1 MTETTAQT
9 KAPIKSQTLGEMLL
23 ETGRITKSQY
33 ELADRE
39 KKRTSAKFGEIL
51 ERLGFIS
58 HEEVLQFVG
67 QQTETGFLDFSTTP
81 VDNEAIKLIPEEVAR
96 LSKLIPVEVKDGTLT
111 VAMANP
117 NDINAIDRLRQL
129 TNLTIEPKIA
139 DEETILGLVDEFYGM
154 KISPE
159 KVIEESLSQA
169 LSLEEVEEETPP
181 LIKLVD
187 SLIAQGIKERA
198 TDVHIEVDESVGR
211 VRYRI
216 DGVLETAF
224 ILPKKIYRAVV
235 SRVKIMSELDITE
248 TRIPQDGSFRFTYNT
263 QEIDIRVSTMPIFYG
278 ESVVMRILQKP
289 KFLMSLE
296 DLGYWGKNLE
306 VLKRLIKKPY
316 GMIVITGPTGSGKST
331 TLYAAL
337 TTLNALEKNLITL
350 EDPVEYQL
358 PIAKQSPI
366 HEKAGYTFAKG
377 LRSLL
382 RHDPDI
388 ILLGEM
394 RDEETAE
401 MAFRASMTGHL
412 VFTTL
417 HANSASAAVARL
429 LDMDIEPF
437 VISTSLLAVIAQRL
451 ARKICSKCKES
462 YTPSEEELSYYPQ
475 LKELKNPTFY
485 RGKGCEKCKH
495 TGYKG
500 RIGIFEVLEVN
511 EEVNQ
516 LILQKAL
523 SVELEKAAGMK
534 SMLEDG
540 IEKVLKG
547 VTSLDEIRRVMG

>member
-1 MTETTAQT
+1 MTQIET
-9 KAPIKSQTLGEMLL
+9 QTLGDMLL
-23 ETGRITKSQY
+23 KTGRITKSQF
-33 ELADRE
+33 ELAQRE
-39 KKRTSAKFGEIL
+39 KDRTGAKFGEVC
-51 ERLGFIS
+51 ERLGFIG
-58 HEEVLQFVG
+58 HQEVLKFVG
-67 QQTETGFLDFSTTP
+67 EQTETPYLDFSKTP
-81 VDNEAIKLIPEEVAR
+81 IDNEAIKLVPEEIAR
-96 LSKLIPVEVKDGTLT
+96 SFKLIPVETKEGILT

-117 NDINAIDRLRQL
+117 NDINAIDRLREI
-129 TNLTIEPKIA
+129 TNLTVEPKIA
-139 DEETILGLVDEFYGM
+139 DEDTILEFVDEFYGM
-154 KISPE
+154 TVDPE
-159 KVIEESLSQA
+159 KEIEESLSQA
-169 LSLEEVEEETPP
+169 LSLDEVEEETAP

-187 SLIAQGIKERA
+187 SIIAQGIKETA

-235 SRVKIMSELDITE
+235 SRIKIMSELDITE
-248 TRIPQDGSFRFTYNT
+248 TRIPQDGSMTITYNS
-263 QEIDIRVSTMPIFYG
+263 QDIDVRVSTMPIFWG
-278 ESVVMRILQKP
+278 ESVVMRILRKP
-289 KFLMSLE
+289 RFVLSLQ
-296 DLGYWGKNLE
+296 DLGYWGENLE
-306 VLKRLIKKPY
+306 VFKRLIRKPY
-316 GMIVITGPTGSGKST
+316 GMLVITGPTGSGKST

-337 TTLNALEKNLITL
+337 SNLNTLEKNLITL
-350 EDPVEYQL
+350 EDPVEYKL
-358 PIAKQSPI
+358 AIAKQSPI

-377 LRSLL
+377 LRSIL

-429 LDMDIEPF
+429 LDMNIEPF

-462 YTPSEEELSYYPQ
+462 YTPSEEELSSYPQ

-511 EEVNQ
+511 AEVNQ

-523 SVELEKAAGMK
+523 SVELEKAAGLK
-534 SMLEDG
+534 SMLDDG

-547 VTSLDEIRRVMG
+547 VTTIEEIQRVIG

>member
-1 MTETTAQT
+1 MT
-9 KAPIKSQTLGEMLL
+9 QTLGDILL
-23 ETGRITKSQY
+23 QTGRLTKSQY
-33 ELADRE
+33 ELAERE
-39 KKRTSAKFGEIL
+39 KNRTGAKFGEIC

-58 HEEVLQFVG
+58 HEEVLQFLG
-67 QQTETGFLDFSTTP
+67 KQTETPYLDFSK
-81 VDNEAIKLIPEEVAR
+81 VSIDSEAVKLVPGEIAR
-96 LSKLIPVEVKDGTLT
+96 SCKLIPVEINDGILI

-117 NDINAIDRLRQL
+117 NDIMAIDQLRHITKL
-129 TNLTIEPKIA
+129 SIETRIS
-139 DEETILGLVDEFYGM
+139 DQETILSYIDDYYGM
-154 KISPE
+154 TVDPE
-159 KVIEESLSQA
+159 KVIEESLNQA
-169 LSLEEVEEETPP
+169 LSLEEVKEETAP

-216 DGVLETAF
+216 DGILETAF

-235 SRVKIMSELDITE
+235 SRIKIMSSLDITE
-248 TRIPQDGSFRFTYNT
+248 SRIPQDGSFRFTYNS
-263 QEIDIRVSTMPIFYG
+263 QDIDVRVSTMPVFYG

-289 KFLMSLE
+289 KFLMSLA
-296 DLGYWGKNLE
+296 DLGYWGENLE
-306 VLKRLIKKPY
+306 RFKKLVQKPF

-358 PIAKQSPI
+358 PMAKQSPI

-377 LRSLL
+377 LRSIL

-388 ILLGEM
+388 ILVGEM

-417 HANSASAAVARL
+417 HANTASAAVARL

-451 ARKICSKCKES
+451 ARRICSKCKES
-462 YTPSEEELSYYPQ
+462 YTPSQEELSYFEQ
-475 LKELKNPTFY
+475 LKDLKNPVFY
-485 RGKGCEKCKH
+485 RGMGCDKCKH
-495 TGYKG
+495 SGYKG
-500 RIGIFEVLEVN
+500 RIGIYEVLEVN
-511 EEVNQ
+511 QKVNE

-523 SVELEKAAGMK
+523 STELEKAANMK
-534 SMLEDG
+534 TMLDDG

-547 VTSLDEIRRVMG
+547 VTTIDEVRRVIG

>member
-1 MTETTAQT
+1 MT
-9 KAPIKSQTLGEMLL
+9 QTLGDMLL
-23 ETGRITKSQY
+23 ETGRITKSQF
-33 ELADRE
+33 ELANRE
-39 KKRTSAKFGEIL
+39 KKRTGAKFGEIL

-58 HEEVLQFVG
+58 HEEVLDFVG
-67 QQTETGFLDFSTTP
+67 KQTETPYLDFSKTP
-81 VDNEAIKLIPEEVAR
+81 IDGEAVKLIPEEVAR
-96 LSKLIPVEVKDGTLT
+96 LSKLIPVEINEGTLT

-117 NDINAIDRLRQL
+117 NDINAIDRLREIAK
-129 TNLTIEPKIA
+129 LTIEPRIA
-139 DEETILGLVDEFYGM
+139 DEETILSYVDDFYGM
-154 KISPE
+154 TIDPE
-159 KVIEESLSQA
+159 RVIEESLSQA

-198 TDVHIEVDESVGR
+198 TDVHIEADESVGR

-235 SRVKIMSELDITE
+235 SRIKIMSELDITE
-248 TRIPQDGSFRFTYNT
+248 SRIPQDGSFRFTYNT
-263 QEIDIRVSTMPIFYG
+263 QEIDVRVSTMPIFYG

-289 KFLMSLE
+289 KFLLSLA
-296 DLGYWGKNLE
+296 DLGYWGDNLE
-306 VLKRLIKKPY
+306 RFQRLVQKPF

-337 TTLNALEKNLITL
+337 TTLNTLEKNLITL

-358 PIAKQSPI
+358 PMTKQSPI
-366 HEKAGYTFAKG
+366 HSKAGYTFAKG
-377 LRSLL
+377 LRSIL

-417 HANSASAAVARL
+417 HANTASAAVARL
-429 LDMDIEPF
+429 LDMNVEPF
-437 VISTSLLAVIAQRL
+437 VVASSILAVIAQRL
-451 ARKICSKCKES
+451 ARRICSKCKES
-462 YTPSEEELSYYPQ
+462 YTPSEEELSYYEQ
-475 LKELKNPTFY
+475 LKELKNPVFY
-485 RGKGCEKCKH
+485 RGRGCEKCKH

-516 LILQKAL
+516 LILKKGI
-523 SVELEKAAGMK
+523 SSDIEKAAKMK
-534 SMLEDG
+534 SMLDDG

-547 VTSLDEIRRVMG
+547 VTSLDEIRRVIG

>member
-1 MTETTAQT
+1 MT
-9 KAPIKSQTLGEMLL
+9 QTLGDMLL
-23 ETGRITKSQY
+23 ETGRITKSQF
-33 ELADRE
+33 ELANRE
-39 KKRTSAKFGEIL
+39 KNRTGAKFGEIL
-51 ERLGFIS
+51 ERLGFIG
-58 HEEVLQFVG
+58 HEEVLEFVG
-67 QQTETGFLDFSTTP
+67 QQTGTAYLDFSKTP
-81 VDNEAIKLIPEEVAR
+81 IDSEAVKLIPEEVAR
-96 LSKLIPVEVKDGTLT
+96 SSKLIPVEINEGALT

-117 NDINAIDRLRQL
+117 NDINAIDRLREI
-129 TNLTIEPKIA
+129 TKLTIEPRIA
-139 DEETILGLVDEFYGM
+139 DEETIFSYIDDFYGM
-154 KISPE
+154 TVSPE
-159 KVIEESLSQA
+159 EVIEESLNQA

-187 SLIAQGIKERA
+187 SLIAQGIKETA
-198 TDVHIEVDESVGR
+198 TDVHIEVDQSVGR

-263 QEIDIRVSTMPIFYG
+263 QEIDIRVSTMPVFYG

-289 KFLMSLE
+289 KFLLSLE
-296 DLGYWGKNLE
+296 DLGYWGENLE
-306 VLKRLIKKPY
+306 TFKRLIKKPY
-316 GMIVITGPTGSGKST
+316 GMLVITGPTGSGKST
-331 TLYAAL
+331 TLYAGL

-377 LRSLL
+377 LRSIL

-429 LDMDIEPF
+429 LDMNIEPF

-451 ARKICSKCKES
+451 ARRICSKCKES
-462 YTPSEEELSYYPQ
+462 YTPSEEELSYYEQ

-485 RGKGCEKCKH
+485 RGKGCKKCKH

-511 EEVNQ
+511 QEVNQ
-516 LILQKAL
+516 LILKKAL

-540 IEKVLKG
+540 IEKILKG
-547 VTSLDEIRRVMG
+547 VTTIDEIRRVMG

>member
-1 MTETTAQT
+1 M
-9 KAPIKSQTLGEMLL
+9 SQTLGDMLL
-23 ETGRITKSQY
+23 ETGRITKSQF
-33 ELADRE
+33 ELANRE
-39 KKRTSAKFGEIL
+39 KNRTGAKFGEIL

-58 HEEVLQFVG
+58 HGEVLEFVG
-67 QQTETGFLDFSTTP
+67 QQTETPYLDFSKSP
-81 VDNEAIKLIPEEVAR
+81 IDGEAIKLVPEELAR
-96 LSKLIPVEVKDGTLT
+96 TSKLIPVDIEGGKLT

-129 TNLTIEPKIA
+129 TDLTIESRIA
-139 DEETILGLVDEFYGM
+139 DEETILEFVDEFYGTAVD
-154 KISPE
+154 PE

-169 LSLEEVEEETPP
+169 LSMEEVEEETAP
-181 LIKLVD
+181 LIMLVD
-187 SLIAQGIKERA
+187 SLIAQGIKETA

-235 SRVKIMSELDITE
+235 SRIKIMSELDITE
-248 TRIPQDGSFRFTYNT
+248 TRIPQDGSMTITYNT
-263 QEIDIRVSTMPIFYG
+263 QDIDIRVSTMPIFWG
-278 ESVVMRILQKP
+278 ESVVMRILRKP
-289 KFLMSLE
+289 RFVLSLQ
-296 DLGYWGKNLE
+296 DLGYWGENLE
-306 VLKRLIKKPY
+306 MFKRLIQKPY
-316 GMIVITGPTGSGKST
+316 GMLVITGPTGSGKST

-337 TTLNALEKNLITL
+337 SSLNTLEKNLITL
-350 EDPVEYQL
+350 EDPVEYKL
-358 PIAKQSPI
+358 AIAKQSPI

-377 LRSLL
+377 LRSIL

-429 LDMDIEPF
+429 LDMNIEPF

-451 ARKICSKCKES
+451 ARRICSKCKES
-462 YTPSEEELSYYPQ
+462 YVPSEEELSFYPQ
-475 LKELKNPTFY
+475 LKDLKKPTFY

-500 RIGIFEVLEVN
+500 RIGLFEVLEVN
-511 EEVNQ
+511 QQVNE
-516 LILQKAL
+516 LILKKAL
-523 SVELEKAAGMK
+523 STDIEKAAGLK
-534 SMLEDG
+534 SMLDDG

-547 VTSLDEIRRVMG
+547 LTTIDEVRRVMG

>member
-1 MTETTAQT
+1 MT
-9 KAPIKSQTLGEMLL
+9 KTLGDVLL
-23 ETGRITKSQY
+23 ESGRITRTQF
-33 ELADRE
+33 ELAQRE
-39 KKRTSAKFGEIL
+39 KKRTGAKFGEIC

-58 HEEVLQFVG
+58 REEVLEFVG
-67 QQTETGFLDFSTTP
+67 QQTETPYLDFSKISI
-81 VDNEAIKLIPEEVAR
+81 DGEAVKLVPEKVAR
-96 LSKLIPVEVKDGTLT
+96 EHKLIPVEINDGVLT

-117 NDINAIDRLRQL
+117 NNIHAIDQLREITQL
-129 TNLTIEPKIA
+129 AIEPRIA
-139 DEETILGLVDEFYGM
+139 DEETILSYIDDFYGM
-154 KISPE
+154 SVNPE
-159 KVIEESLSQA
+159 EVIEESLSQA
-169 LSLEEVEEETPP
+169 LSLDEVEEETPP

-198 TDVHIEVDESVGR
+198 TDIHIEVDESVGR

-216 DGVLETAF
+216 DGILQTAF

-235 SRVKIMSELDITE
+235 SRIKIMSSLDITE
-248 TRIPQDGSFRFTYNT
+248 QRLPQDGSFRFTYNS

-278 ESVVMRILQKP
+278 ESVVMRVLQKP
-289 KFLMSLE
+289 RFLMSLS
-296 DLGYWGKNLE
+296 DLGFWGENLARF
-306 VLKRLIKKPY
+306 KRLVQKPF

-337 TTLNALEKNLITL
+337 KTLNALEKNIITL
-350 EDPVEYQL
+350 EDPVEYQI
-358 PIAKQSPI
+358 PITKQSPI
-366 HEKAGYTFAKG
+366 LEKAGYTFAKG
-377 LRSLL
+377 LRAIL

-417 HANSASAAVARL
+417 HANTASAAVARL

-437 VISTSLLAVIAQRL
+437 VVSTSLLAVIAQRL
-451 ARKICSKCKES
+451 ARRICPNCKES
-462 YTPSEEELSYYPQ
+462 YTPSKEELSSYPQ
-475 LKELKNPTFY
+475 LSQLKNPVFY
-485 RGKGCEKCKH
+485 RGKGCPKCKH
-495 TGYKG
+495 TGYRG
-500 RIGIFEVLEVN
+500 RVGIYEVLEAN

-523 SVELEKAAGMK
+523 SSEIEKAAHMK

-547 VTSLDEIRRVMG
+547 ITTIDEILRVIG

>member
-1 MTETTAQT
+1 MT
-9 KAPIKSQTLGEMLL
+9 QTLGDMLL
-23 ETGRITKSQY
+23 ETGRITKSQF
-33 ELADRE
+33 ELANRE
-39 KKRTSAKFGEIL
+39 KKRTGAKFGEIL

-58 HEEVLQFVG
+58 HEEVLDFVG
-67 QQTETGFLDFSTTP
+67 KQTETPYLDFSKTP
-81 VDNEAIKLIPEEVAR
+81 IDGEAVKLIPEEVAR
-96 LSKLIPVEVKDGTLT
+96 LSKLIPVEINEGTLT

-117 NDINAIDRLRQL
+117 NDINAIDRLREIAK
-129 TNLTIEPKIA
+129 LTIEPRIA
-139 DEETILGLVDEFYGM
+139 DEETILSYVDDFYGM
-154 KISPE
+154 TIDPE
-159 KVIEESLSQA
+159 RVIEESLSQA

-198 TDVHIEVDESVGR
+198 TDVHIEADESVGR

-235 SRVKIMSELDITE
+235 SRIKIMSELDITE
-248 TRIPQDGSFRFTYNT
+248 SRIPQGGSFRFTYNP
-263 QEIDIRVSTMPIFYG
+263 QEIDVRVSTMPIFYG

-289 KFLMSLE
+289 KFLLSLA
-296 DLGYWGKNLE
+296 DLGYWGDNLE
-306 VLKRLIKKPY
+306 RFQRLVQKPF

-337 TTLNALEKNLITL
+337 TTLNTLEKNLITL

-358 PIAKQSPI
+358 PMTKQSPI
-366 HEKAGYTFAKG
+366 HSKAGYTFAKG
-377 LRSLL
+377 LRSIL

-417 HANSASAAVARL
+417 HANTASAAVARL
-429 LDMDIEPF
+429 LDMNVEPF
-437 VISTSLLAVIAQRL
+437 VVASSILAVIAQRL
-451 ARKICSKCKES
+451 ARRICSKCKES
-462 YTPSEEELSYYPQ
+462 YTPSEEELSYYEQ
-475 LKELKNPTFY
+475 LKELKNPVFY
-485 RGKGCEKCKH
+485 RGRGCEKCKH

-516 LILQKAL
+516 LILKKGI
-523 SVELEKAAGMK
+523 SSDIEKAAKMK
-534 SMLEDG
+534 SMLDDG

-547 VTSLDEIRRVMG
+547 VTSLDEIRRVIG

>member
-1 MTETTAQT
+1 
-9 KAPIKSQTLGEMLL
+9 MLL
-23 ETGRITKSQY
+23 ETGRITKSQF
-33 ELADRE
+33 ELAQRE
-39 KKRTSAKFGEIL
+39 KNRTGAKFGEVC

-67 QQTETGFLDFSTTP
+67 QQTETPYLDFSKTP
-81 VDNEAIKLIPEEVAR
+81 IEGEAIKLVPEEVAR
-96 LSKLIPVEVKDGTLT
+96 SSKLIPVEVKEGSLT

-117 NDINAIDRLRQL
+117 NDINVIDRLRDI
-129 TNLTIEPKIA
+129 TKMTIEPRIS
-139 DEETILGLVDEFYGM
+139 DEDTILSYIDDFYGLN
-154 KISPE
+154 IDPE
-159 KVIEESLSQA
+159 KEIEESLSQA
-169 LSLEEVEEETPP
+169 LSLDEVEEETAP

-187 SLIAQGIKERA
+187 SLVAQGIKEGA

-235 SRVKIMSELDITE
+235 SRIKIMSSLDITE
-248 TRIPQDGSFRFTYNT
+248 SRIPQDGALTVNYNT
-263 QEIDIRVSTMPIFYG
+263 QDIDVRVSTMPIFYG
-278 ESVVMRILQKP
+278 ESVVMRILRKP
-289 KFLMSLE
+289 KFLLSLE
-296 DLGYWGKNLE
+296 DLGYWGENLE
-306 VLKRLIKKPY
+306 VFKRLIQKPY
-316 GMIVITGPTGSGKST
+316 GMLVITGPTGSGKST

-337 TTLNALEKNLITL
+337 SSINALEKNLITL
-350 EDPVEYQL
+350 EDPVEYKL
-358 PIAKQSPI
+358 AIAKQSPI

-377 LRSLL
+377 LRSIL

-429 LDMDIEPF
+429 LDMNIEPF

-451 ARKICSKCKES
+451 ARRICSKCKES
-462 YTPSEEELSYYPQ
+462 YTPSPQELKYYPQ
-475 LKELKNPTFY
+475 LKDLKNPTFY
-485 RGKGCEKCKH
+485 RGKGCSKCKH

-500 RIGIFEVLEVN
+500 RIGLFEVLEVN
-511 EEVNQ
+511 PQVNQ

-523 SVELEKAAGMK
+523 STEIEKAAGLK
-534 SMLEDG
+534 SMLDDG

-547 VTSLDEIRRVMG
+547 VTTIDEIRRVIG

>member
-1 MTETTAQT
+1 MT
-9 KAPIKSQTLGEMLL
+9 QTLGDMLL
-23 ETGRITKSQY
+23 ETGRITKSQF
-33 ELADRE
+33 ELANRE
-39 KKRTSAKFGEIL
+39 KKRTGAKFGEICQ
-51 ERLGFIS
+51 RLGFIS
-58 HEEVLQFVG
+58 HEEVLEFVG
-67 QQTETGFLDFSTTP
+67 QQTETPYLDFSKMSI
-81 VDNEAIKLIPEEVAR
+81 DSEAIKLIPEQVAR
-96 LSKLIPVEVKDGTLT
+96 LSKLIPVEINEGTLT

-117 NDINAIDRLRQL
+117 NDINAIDRLREISK
-129 TNLTIEPKIA
+129 LTIEPRIA
-139 DEETILGLVDEFYGM
+139 DEETILGYIDDFYGM
-154 KISPE
+154 TVSPE
-159 KVIEESLSQA
+159 EVIEESLNQA

-198 TDVHIEVDESVGR
+198 TDVHIEADESVGR

-216 DGVLETAF
+216 DGVLETTF

-235 SRVKIMSELDITE
+235 SRIKIMSELDITE
-248 TRIPQDGSFRFTYNT
+248 TRIPQDGSFRFTYNA
-263 QEIDIRVSTMPIFYG
+263 QEIDVRVSTMPIFYG

-289 KFLMSLE
+289 KFLMSLA
-296 DLGYWGKNLE
+296 DLGYWGENLE
-306 VLKRLIKKPY
+306 TFKRLIQKPY
-316 GMIVITGPTGSGKST
+316 GMMVITGPTGSGKST

-377 LRSLL
+377 LRSIL

-429 LDMDIEPF
+429 LDMNIEPF

-451 ARKICSKCKES
+451 ARRICSKCKES
-462 YTPSEEELSYYPQ
+462 YTPSEEELGFYPQ
-475 LKELKNPTFY
+475 LKDLKNPTFY

-500 RIGIFEVLEVN
+500 RIGLYEVLEAN
-511 EEVNQ
+511 QEVNQ

-523 SVELEKAAGMK
+523 SSEIEKAAGLK
-534 SMLEDG
+534 SMLDDG
-540 IEKVLKG
+540 IEKVVKG
-547 VTSLDEIRRVMG
+547 VTTIDEIRRVIG

>member
-1 MTETTAQT
+1 M
-9 KAPIKSQTLGEMLL
+9 SQTLGDMLL
-23 ETGRITKSQY
+23 ETGRITKSQF
-33 ELADRE
+33 ELANRE
-39 KKRTSAKFGEIL
+39 KNRTGAKFGEIL

-58 HEEVLQFVG
+58 HGEVLEFVG
-67 QQTETGFLDFSTTP
+67 QQTETPYLDFSKSP
-81 VDNEAIKLIPEEVAR
+81 IDGEAIKLVPEELAR
-96 LSKLIPVEVKDGTLT
+96 TSKLIPVDMEGGKLT

-129 TNLTIEPKIA
+129 TNLTIESRIA
-139 DEETILGLVDEFYGM
+139 DEETILEFVDEFYGTTVD
-154 KISPE
+154 PE

-169 LSLEEVEEETPP
+169 LSMDEVEEETAP

-187 SLIAQGIKERA
+187 SLIAQGIKETA

-235 SRVKIMSELDITE
+235 SRIKIMSELDITE
-248 TRIPQDGSFRFTYNT
+248 TRIPQDGSMTITYNT
-263 QEIDIRVSTMPIFYG
+263 QDIDIRVSTMPIFWG
-278 ESVVMRILQKP
+278 ESVVMRILRKP
-289 KFLMSLE
+289 RFVLSLQ
-296 DLGYWGKNLE
+296 DLGYWGENLE
-306 VLKRLIKKPY
+306 MFKRLIQKPY
-316 GMIVITGPTGSGKST
+316 GMLVITGPTGSGKST

-337 TTLNALEKNLITL
+337 TTLNTLEKNLITL
-350 EDPVEYQL
+350 EDPVEYKL

-377 LRSLL
+377 LRSIL

-429 LDMDIEPF
+429 LDMKIEPF

-451 ARKICSKCKES
+451 GRRICSKCKES
-462 YTPSEEELSYYPQ
+462 YVPSEEELSFYPQ
-475 LKELKNPTFY
+475 LKDLKKPTFY

-495 TGYKG
+495 SGYKG
-500 RIGIFEVLEVN
+500 RIGLFEVLEVN
-511 EEVNQ
+511 QEVNE
-516 LILQKAL
+516 LILKKAL
-523 SVELEKAAGMK
+523 STDIEKAAGLK
-534 SMLEDG
+534 SMLDDG

-547 VTSLDEIRRVMG
+547 VTTIDEVRRVMG

>member
-1 MTETTAQT
+1 MS
-9 KAPIKSQTLGEMLL
+9 KTLGDILL
-23 ETGRITKSQY
+23 ETGRITKSQF
-33 ELADRE
+33 ELANRE
-39 KKRTSAKFGEIL
+39 KGRTGAKFGEIC

-58 HEEVLQFVG
+58 HEEVLEFVG
-67 QQTETGFLDFSTTP
+67 KQTETPFLDFSRNP
-81 VDNEAIKLIPEEVAR
+81 IDSEALNLIPEEVAR
-96 LSKLIPVEVKDGTLT
+96 SGKLIPVQLKEGVLT
-111 VAMANP
+111 VAMAKP
-117 NDINAIDRLRQL
+117 NDINAIDRLRAIA
-129 TNLTIEPKIA
+129 NLSIEPRIA
-139 DEETILGLVDEFYGM
+139 DEETILSYVDEFYGM
-154 KISPE
+154 QISPE
-159 KVIEESLSQA
+159 KVIEDSLNQA

-187 SLIAQGIKERA
+187 SLMAQGIKERA

-216 DGVLETAF
+216 DGVLQTAF

-235 SRVKIMSELDITE
+235 SRIKIMSSLDITE
-248 TRIPQDGSFRFTYNT
+248 SRVPQDGSFRFTYNT

-289 KFLMSLE
+289 RFLMGLS
-296 DLGYWGKNLE
+296 DLGFWGNNLE
-306 VLKRLIKKPY
+306 IFKRLVQKPY
-316 GMIVITGPTGSGKST
+316 GMLVITGPTGSGKST

-337 TTLNALEKNLITL
+337 KTVNALEKNVITL
-350 EDPVEYQL
+350 EDPVEYQI
-358 PIAKQSPI
+358 PITKQSPI

-377 LRSLL
+377 LRSIL

-417 HANSASAAVARL
+417 HANTASAAVARL

-437 VISTSLLAVIAQRL
+437 VVSSSLLAVIAQRL
-451 ARKICSKCKES
+451 TRRICSKCKES
-462 YTPSEEELSYYPQ
+462 YTPSEEELGYYEQ
-475 LKELKNPTFY
+475 LKKIEKPVFY

-495 TGYKG
+495 SGYKG
-500 RIGIFEVLEVN
+500 RVGLYEVLEAN
-511 EEVNQ
+511 EEVRQ
-516 LILQKAL
+516 LILKKGL
-523 SVELEKAAGMK
+523 SKELEIAAKLK

-540 IEKVLKG
+540 IEKVLEG
-547 VTSLDEIRRVMG
+547 VTTIDEIRRVIG

>member
-1 MTETTAQT
+1 M
-9 KAPIKSQTLGEMLL
+9 SQTLGDMLL
-23 ETGRITKSQY
+23 DTGRITKSQF
-33 ELADRE
+33 ELAGRE
-39 KKRTSAKFGEIL
+39 KNRTGAKFGEVC

-67 QQTETGFLDFSTTP
+67 QQTETPYLDFSKTP
-81 VDNEAIKLIPEEVAR
+81 VESEAIKLVPEEVAR
-96 LSKLIPVEVKDGTLT
+96 SCKLIPVQVREGSLT
-111 VAMANP
+111 VAMTNP
-117 NDINAIDRLRQL
+117 NDINAIDRLRQV
-129 TNLTIEPKIA
+129 TNLNVEPRIA
-139 DEETILGLVDEFYGM
+139 DEDTVLGYIDDHYGM
-154 KISPE
+154 TIDPE
-159 KVIEESLSQA
+159 KQIEESLSQA
-169 LSLEEVEEETPP
+169 LSLDEVEEETAP

-187 SLIAQGIKERA
+187 SVIAQGIKEGA
-198 TDVHIEVDESVGR
+198 TDVHIEVDETVGR

-224 ILPKKIYRAVV
+224 ILPKKIYRAVI
-235 SRVKIMSELDITE
+235 SRIKIMSELDITE
-248 TRIPQDGSFRFTYNT
+248 SRVPQDGALTVTYNT
-263 QEIDIRVSTMPIFYG
+263 QDIDVRVSTMPIFWG
-278 ESVVMRILQKP
+278 ESVVMRILRKP
-289 KFLMSLE
+289 KFLLSLE
-296 DLGYWGKNLE
+296 DLGYWGDNL
-306 VLKRLIKKPY
+306 KTFQRLVQKPY
-316 GMIVITGPTGSGKST
+316 GMLVVTGPTGSGKST

-350 EDPVEYQL
+350 EDPVEYKL

-377 LRSLL
+377 LRSIL

-429 LDMDIEPF
+429 LDMNIEPF

-451 ARKICSKCKES
+451 GRKICPKCKES
-462 YTPSEEELSYYPQ
+462 YTPSEEELSYYEQ
-475 LKELKNPTFY
+475 LKDLKNPTFY
-485 RGKGCEKCKH
+485 RGKGCDKCKH

-500 RIGIFEVLEVN
+500 RIGLFEVLEVN
-511 EEVNQ
+511 QEVNQ

-523 SVELEKAAGMK
+523 SVELEKASGMK
-534 SMLEDG
+534 SMLDDG

>member
-1 MTETTAQT
+1 MT
-9 KAPIKSQTLGEMLL
+9 QTLGDMLL
-23 ETGRITKSQY
+23 ETGRITKSQF
-33 ELADRE
+33 ELANRE
-39 KKRTSAKFGEIL
+39 KKRTGAKFGEIL

-58 HEEVLQFVG
+58 HEEVLDFVG
-67 QQTETGFLDFSTTP
+67 KQTETPYLDFSKTP
-81 VDNEAIKLIPEEVAR
+81 IDSEAVKLIPEEVAR
-96 LSKLIPVEVKDGTLT
+96 LSKLIPVEINEGTLT

-117 NDINAIDRLRQL
+117 NDINAIDRLREIAK
-129 TNLTIEPKIA
+129 LTIEPRIA
-139 DEETILGLVDEFYGM
+139 DEETILSYVDDFYGM
-154 KISPE
+154 TIDPE

-198 TDVHIEVDESVGR
+198 TDVHIEADESVGR

-235 SRVKIMSELDITE
+235 SRIKIMSELDITE
-248 TRIPQDGSFRFTYNT
+248 SRIPQDGSFRFTYNT
-263 QEIDIRVSTMPIFYG
+263 QEIDVRVSTMPIFYG

-289 KFLMSLE
+289 KFLLSLE
-296 DLGYWGKNLE
+296 DLGYWGENLE
-306 VLKRLIKKPY
+306 TFKRLVQKPY

-377 LRSLL
+377 LRSIL

-429 LDMDIEPF
+429 LDMNIEPF

-451 ARKICSKCKES
+451 ARRICSKCKES
-462 YTPSEEELSYYPQ
+462 YTPSEEELSFYPQ
-475 LKELKNPTFY
+475 LKDLKNPTFY

-511 EEVNQ
+511 QEVNQ
-516 LILQKAL
+516 LILKKAL
-523 SVELEKAAGMK
+523 SVELEKAAGLK

-540 IEKVLKG
+540 IEKILKG
-547 VTSLDEIRRVMG
+547 VTTIDEIRRVMG

>member
-1 MTETTAQT
+1 MTETLTPT
-9 KAPIKSQTLGEMLL
+9 MTQTLGELLL

-33 ELADRE
+33 ELAERE
-39 KKRTSAKFGEIL
+39 KNRTGAKFGEIC

-67 QQTETGFLDFSTTP
+67 QQWEAPYLDFSNTH
-81 VDNEAIKLIPEEVAR
+81 VDTEVVKLIPEEVAR
-96 LSKLIPVEVKDGTLT
+96 SSKLIPVAAREGVLT

-117 NDINAIDRLRQL
+117 NDINAIDRLGEITQ
-129 TNLTIEPKIA
+129 LTIEPRIA
-139 DEETILGLVDEFYGM
+139 DEETILSYIDELYGM
-154 KISPE
+154 TVSPE

-169 LSLEEVEEETPP
+169 LSLDEVEEETPP
-181 LIKLVD
+181 LIRLVD
-187 SLIAQGIKERA
+187 SLIARGIKERA
-198 TDVHIEVDESVGR
+198 TDIHIEVDESVGR

-216 DGVLETAF
+216 DGVLHTAF
-224 ILPKKIYRAVV
+224 ILSKKIYRPVI
-235 SRVKIMSELDITE
+235 SRIKIMASLDITE
-248 TRIPQDGSFRFTYNT
+248 SRIPQDGSFRFTYNT
-263 QEIDIRVSTMPIFYG
+263 QDIDVRVSTMPVFYG

-289 KFLMSLE
+289 KFLLSLQ
-296 DLGYWGKNLE
+296 DLGYWGDNLE
-306 VLKRLIKKPY
+306 RFKVLVQKPY
-316 GMIVITGPTGSGKST
+316 GMIVVTGPTGSGKST

-337 TTLNALEKNLITL
+337 TTLNTLEKNLITL
-350 EDPVEYQL
+350 EDPVEYHL
-358 PIAKQSPI
+358 PMSKQSPI

-377 LRSLL
+377 LRSIL

-451 ARKICSKCKES
+451 ARRICSKCKES
-462 YTPSEEELSYYPQ
+462 YTPSEEEISFYPQ
-475 LKELKNPTFY
+475 LKDLKNPTFY
-485 RGKGCEKCKH
+485 RGKGCERCKH
-495 TGYKG
+495 TGYRG
-500 RIGIFEVLEVN
+500 RIGIYEVLETN

-523 SVELEKAAGMK
+523 SVELEKASGMK
-534 SMLEDG
+534 SMLDDA
-540 IEKVLKG
+540 IDKILKG
-547 VTSLDEIRRVMG
+547 VTTTDEIRRVIG